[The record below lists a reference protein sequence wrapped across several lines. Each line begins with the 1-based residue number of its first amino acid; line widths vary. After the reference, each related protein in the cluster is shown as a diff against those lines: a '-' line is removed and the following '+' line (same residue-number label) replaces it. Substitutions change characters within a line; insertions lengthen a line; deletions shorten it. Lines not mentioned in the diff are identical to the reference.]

1 VTAGGEDSAFGKV
14 AGMVVA
20 NMSPDVA
27 DSDPLRKTFRDLGE
41 QYIADMKQ
49 GLNCNTTYFTDK
61 MLENFWS
68 LGWVR
73 MTVPGAR
80 IINAVRNPMDT
91 CLSTYKCPLESYL
104 GVVFSD
110 LETCAEYYKIW
121 TEMMAFWHDVL
132 PGRSIMDVHYEE
144 MVEDQEGTTRKI
156 LEFVGLPFE
165 QAVLTF
171 HENPLTVVTA
181 SVAQV
186 RKPMYKTSVRKWK
199 RYEAHLGPLL
209 KIFGD
214 MVDHGPDDERAAPGA
229 DKKTEL

>member
-1 VTAGGEDSAFGKV
+1 
-14 AGMVVA
+14 
-20 NMSPDVA
+20 
-27 DSDPLRKTFRDLGE
+27 
-41 QYIADMKQ
+41 
-49 GLNCNTTYFTDK
+49 

-104 GVVFSD
+104 GVVFSE

-121 TEMMAFWHDVL
+121 TEMMAFWHEVL
-132 PGRSIMDVHYEE
+132 PARSIMDVHYED
-144 MVEDQEGTTRKI
+144 MVEDQEGTTRKV

-165 QAVLTF
+165 PAVLTF

-186 RKPMYKTSVRKWK
+186 
-199 RYEAHLGPLL
+199 
-209 KIFGD
+209 
-214 MVDHGPDDERAAPGA
+214 
-229 DKKTEL
+229 